1 MNLRNKIREVTPNQG
16 HECVGVV
23 AFQNIPNKIWRVQT
37 KPRVQEGWVE
47 SGGLAVVRE
56 IYLLRIKGCGP
67 AGCPVWER
75 LKWTAP
81 YNEIIAMEIQRI

>member
-1 MNLRNKIREVTPNQG
+1 MLACGGIPEHSKQNLDGAN
-16 HECVGVV
+16 
-23 AFQNIPNKIWRVQT
+23 QT
-37 KPRVQEGWVE
+37 KGTGGVGGDL
-47 SGGLAVVRE
+47 GGLAVVRE